1 MNNIKFFFDTADS
14 EVITK
19 IWNEIG
25 QVVVPSSVLGITTNP
40 NALNSVGCST
50 LTDLEKVI
58 PKLCSLVTSL
68 RQDSSG
74 VVYVQTPNSHMEPSH
89 ILKWAKYISSLTD
102 GITAVGIKIPHYT
115 YALDLSPH
123 LADMGV
129 EVNVTGIADWGTLL
143 KAFSYHDVTY
153 ASLIT
158 GRMESRGIPA
168 SEHLEHITKCSLQS
182 HQYVI
187 AGSMRTIDNL
197 KDVIARKAI
206 PTIGIR
212 VWEAVLKNSISEF
225 PTYWN
230 YVAYDE
236 PQVNEDFV
244 PLITEESRKLSL
256 EFFQQMDQLGRSMY
270 EEFLVTCQ

>member
-1 MNNIKFFFDTADS
+1 
-14 EVITK
+14 
-19 IWNEIG
+19 
-25 QVVVPSSVLGITTNP
+25 
-40 NALNSVGCST
+40 
-50 LTDLEKVI
+50 
-58 PKLCSLVTSL
+58 
-68 RQDSSG
+68 
-74 VVYVQTPNSHMEPSH
+74 
-89 ILKWAKYISSLTD
+89 
-102 GITAVGIKIPHYT
+102 
-115 YALDLSPH
+115 
-123 LADMGV
+123 
-129 EVNVTGIADWGTLL
+129 
-143 KAFSYHDVTY
+143 
-153 ASLIT
+153 
-158 GRMESRGIPA
+158 
-168 SEHLEHITKCSLQS
+168 
-182 HQYVI
+182 
-187 AGSMRTIDNL
+187 MRTIDNL